1 MTEEELERMK
11 AEYFAKGG
19 SVTKGEP
26 TEYNRIV
33 SDTSRLKYWGEDG
46 EDKESKH
53 RVMEEGL
60 TLFTPDPM
68 TRNNYGGI
76 EDKDSYDED

>member
-1 MTEEELERMK
+1 
-11 AEYFAKGG
+11 
-19 SVTKGEP
+19 
-26 TEYNRIV
+26 
-33 SDTSRLKYWGEDG
+33 
-46 EDKESKH
+46 
-53 RVMEEGL
+53 MEEGL

>member
-11 AEYFAKGG
+11 AEYFARGG

-26 TEYNRIV
+26 TEYERIV
-33 SDTSRLKYWGEDG
+33 SDTSRFKYCGDDG
-46 EDKESKH
+46 EDNLSKR
-53 RVMEEGL
+53 RVMVEGL

-68 TRNNYGGI
+68 MRNNYGGI